1 MDTSSL
7 PLPLR
12 FRRELTESLLKY
24 AVLESRDLPWRKDI
38 TPYKVWVSEIMLQQT
53 RAEVV
58 RRYYARFLDAL
69 PDVAA
74 LAKAPPD
81 KLAKL
86 WEGLGYYRRVALMQ
100 RAAQVLVADY
110 GGELPAD
117 YRLLRTLPGFGE
129 YTAGAVASFAFGL
142 RAPALDGNLLRVLAR
157 LFAEEGNVLSNDC
170 AARLRRLAWALL
182 PPPAPR
188 TAAAEKTDGEDMM
201 AGAYAFDGHAAASWN
216 QAMMELGAQICLPN
230 TKPHCERCPLSPY
243 CRACAEGSAER
254 LPLRIT
260 NTKRRTEALT
270 VFQMAVDNEQYVL
283 RKRPSGGLL
292 AGLYEL
298 PNVQGTL
305 NENEAACAIEEM
317 GFSVK
322 YIGALPPARHIF
334 THITWQMTGYRVEII
349 PPKSVREPFLLATLS
364 DIDNVYSIPGAF
376 AAYRPKK

>member
-1 MDTSSL
+1 MMDTSSL

-12 FRRELTESLLKY
+12 FRRELTESLLRY
-24 AVLESRDLPWRKDI
+24 ATLESRDLPWRKDI

-69 PDVAA
+69 PDATA
-74 LAKAPPD
+74 LAKASPD

-86 WEGLGYYRRVALMQ
+86 WEGLGYYRRASLMQ

-117 YRLLRTLPGFGE
+117 YHLLRTLPGFGE

-142 RAPALDGNLLRVLAR
+142 RAPAVDGNLLRVLAR

-170 AARLRRLAWALL
+170 ATRLRRLAWALL
-182 PPPAPR
+182 PPPQPH
-188 TAAAEKTDGEDMM
+188 TAAAKKTDGEDVM
-201 AGAYAFDGHAAASWN
+201 AGAYVFDGHAAAAWN

-254 LPLRIT
+254 LPLRVT
-260 NTKRRTEALT
+260 GTKRRTQALT
-270 VFQMAVDNEQYVL
+270 VFQMTVDGQYVL

-305 NENEAACAIEEM
+305 DENEAVYAIEEM

-322 YIGALPPARHIF
+322 HIEEMPPARHIF
-334 THITWQMTGYRVEII
+334 THITWQMTGYRVEIA